1 MVQAF
6 ASGLPAISGR
16 QQPQVAADVDYPQY
30 GIILVHPGPD
40 TLHEE
45 NRHAAIVP
53 ILCNDLLMRTDQE
66 LTVVEQHM
74 NVMVY
79 DTTPNTTDFS
89 GAIPPYFLCGATLHK
104 DDVMR
109 HEGTAIEFSQE
120 VSFDEITKSTKSK
133 LRLQKTIRLANREWT
148 FVITDTGSTQVGS
161 EMGFIALGAVLI
173 LVSTIS
179 LSLLIY
185 TNARKIRKISRIRA
199 ATEAEKTQ
207 VRLESARKVAQQER
221 DLNDFIAH
229 EVRNPLNAAL
239 CATTFVSASVYES
252 EPLITEESKK
262 NVREDVQ
269 IIDRSLHFIN
279 DLLR

>member
-1 MVQAF
+1 
-6 ASGLPAISGR
+6 
-16 QQPQVAADVDYPQY
+16 
-30 GIILVHPGPD
+30 
-40 TLHEE
+40 
-45 NRHAAIVP
+45 
-53 ILCNDLLMRTDQE
+53 MRTDKE
-66 LTVVEQHM
+66 LTVVKRHM

-89 GAIPPYFLCGATLHK
+89 GAIPPYFLCGATLYN
-104 DDVMR
+104 DDVLH
-109 HEGTAIEFSQE
+109 HEGSPLEFSKE
-120 VSFDEITKSTKSK
+120 VSIDETTKSTKSK
-133 LRLQKTIRLANREWT
+133 LRLQKTIHLASREWT
-148 FVITDTGSTQVGS
+148 FVITDSGSVEAGS
-161 EMGFIALGAVLI
+161 EMAFIALGAVLI

-239 CATTFVSASVYES
+239 CATTFVSASVNES
-252 EPLITEESKK
+252 EPLITEESRK
-262 NVREDVQ
+262 NVIEDVQ